1 MVRGQFLDRQQPSR
15 ESTACGSLRA
25 GHGGSILIAMQLHPA
40 SSLDTIV
47 TSHSGPLEGEVA
59 VPGAKNS
66 VLKLMAATLLADG
79 THLLTNVPVIDDV
92 MIMADLLGAL
102 GLSITVLPPAPG
114 EVGQHL
120 SIVNNGAIR
129 PVAPFELAD
138 RIRASVNLVGPLL
151 GRFGEI
157 DIALPGG
164 DDFGGR
170 PIDMHLRGLE
180 AMGAVFDVTSEG
192 IVGRCSRLHGADIE
206 FEFPSVGATENI
218 LMAAVTA
225 EGTTTIAN
233 AAREPEIVDL
243 CAMLRKMG
251 CRIEGVG
258 TSDLVVHGVEAR
270 SLQAVTHRVVTD
282 RVQAATYI
290 AAVGMCGGTVRVQHA
305 VAEHMGMML
314 SRFTDMGIAFRIDPE
329 GITATCHDRL
339 HSIDVAT
346 LPYPGVATDYKPLI
360 VAMLSVADGVGIVT
374 ENLYPGRFRYVDE
387 LRKLG
392 ADIAI
397 DGHHA
402 TVRGVERLHGASVV
416 APDIRA
422 GAALVVAG
430 LAAQGITEIGDVF
443 HIDRGYDD
451 IVGRLASLGASISRI
466 CRD

>member
-1 MVRGQFLDRQQPSR
+1 MGERVRRFRPLREAKTGGTPLD
-15 ESTACGSLRA
+15 
-25 GHGGSILIAMQLHPA
+25 GHDGSILRVMSDEFPHAG
-40 SSLDTIV
+40 DVIV
-47 TSHSGPLEGEVA
+47 AAHSGPLSGEVV

-66 VLKLMAATLLADG
+66 VLKLMAASLLADG
-79 THLLTNVPVIDDV
+79 TYVLTNAPVIDDV
-92 MIMADLLGAL
+92 VIMADLLIAV
-102 GLSITVLPPAPG
+102 GLEISFEPAAAG
-114 EVGQHL
+114 EVGQHIR
-120 SIVNNGAIR
+120 IVNRGAIT

-151 GRFGEI
+151 GRFGEV

-180 AMGAVFDVTSEG
+180 AMGATFDVTPEG
-192 IVGRCSRLHGADIE
+192 IVGRCARLQGADIE
-206 FEFPSVGATENI
+206 FDFPSVGATENI
-218 LMAAVTA
+218 VMAAVVA
-225 EGTTTIAN
+225 EGVTTVRN

-243 CAMLRKMG
+243 CTMLRHMG
-251 CRIEGVG
+251 CRIDGVG
-258 TSDLVVHGVEAR
+258 TSTLMITGVEPS
-270 SLQAVTHRVVTD
+270 SLQAVQHEVVTD

-290 AAVGMCGGTVRVQHA
+290 AAVAMCGGVVRVERA

-314 SRFTDMGIAFRIDPE
+314 SRFTDMGISFSIDTS
-329 GITATCHDRL
+329 GITATAPSRL
-339 HSIDVAT
+339 TSIDVAT

-374 ENLYPGRFRYVDE
+374 ENLYPGRFRYVEE

-392 ADIAI
+392 ADITI

-402 TVRGVERLHGASVV
+402 VVRGVGHLVGAQVV

-430 LAAQGITEIGDVF
+430 LCATGITEIGDVF

-451 IVGRLASLGASISRI
+451 IVGRLAGLGASISRVAVN
-466 CRD
+466 

>member
-1 MVRGQFLDRQQPSR
+1 MMEHMSDVPPN
-15 ESTACGSLRA
+15 A
-25 GHGGSILIAMQLHPA
+25 G
-40 SSLDTIV
+40 DVIV
-47 TSHSGPLEGEVA
+47 AAQSGPLEGEVV

-66 VLKLMAATLLADG
+66 VLKLMAASLLADG
-79 THLLTNVPVIDDV
+79 RYELTNVPVIDDV
-92 MIMADLLGAL
+92 SIMSDLLSAV
-102 GLSITVLPPAPG
+102 GLSISTAPAPAG
-114 EVGQHL
+114 ETGQHL
-120 SIVNNGAIR
+120 VIENTGAIT

-151 GRFGEI
+151 GRFGRVEI
-157 DIALPGG
+157 AMPGG

-180 AMGAVFDVTSEG
+180 AMGAEFDVTPEG
-192 IVGRCSRLHGADIE
+192 ISGRCARLHGADVD
-206 FEFPSVGATENI
+206 FDFPSVGATENI
-218 LMAAVTA
+218 LMAAVLA
-225 EGTTTIAN
+225 DGTTVIRN

-251 CRIEGVG
+251 CRIEGEG
-258 TSDLVVHGVEAR
+258 TSVIKVNGVEPG
-270 SLQAVTHRVVTD
+270 SLQACTHRVVTD

-290 AAVGMCGGTVRVQHA
+290 AAVAMCGGRVHVRNA

-314 SRFTDMGIAFRIDPE
+314 SRFVDMGIGFEVTGDGILATAPE
-329 GITATCHDRL
+329 RL
-339 HSIDVAT
+339 HSVDVAT

-374 ENLYPGRFRYVDE
+374 ENLYPGRFRYVEE

-392 ADIAI
+392 ADITI

-402 TVRGVERLHGASVV
+402 TVRGVGRLVGANVV

-430 LAAQGITEIGDVF
+430 LSAQGITEIGDVF

-451 IVGRLASLGASISRI
+451 IVGRLAGIGASISRVR
-466 CRD
+466 RD

>member
-1 MVRGQFLDRQQPSR
+1 MPFDPTNSHDV
-15 ESTACGSLRA
+15 
-25 GHGGSILIAMQLHPA
+25 IVA
-40 SSLDTIV
+40 SQ
-47 TSHSGPLEGEVA
+47 SGPLFGEVV

-79 THLLTNVPVIDDV
+79 TYRLTNVPVIDDV
-92 MIMADLLGAL
+92 DIMADLLEAL
-102 GLSITVLPPAPG
+102 GLRISKIAAPLG

-120 SIVNNGAIR
+120 EIVNSGAIR

-138 RIRASVNLVGPLL
+138 RIRASVNVVGPLL

-180 AMGAVFDVTSEG
+180 AMGAVFDVTSDG
-192 IVGRCSRLHGADIE
+192 IVGRCQKLRGADIE
-206 FEFPSVGATENI
+206 FDFPSVGATENI
-218 LMAAVTA
+218 LMAAVVA
-225 EGTTTIAN
+225 EGTTTLRN

-243 CAMLRKMG
+243 CEMLKKMG
-251 CRIEGVG
+251 CRIEGVA
-258 TSDLVVHGVEAR
+258 TSTLVIHGVAP
-270 SLQAVTHRVVTD
+270 STLQSVTHCVVTD
-282 RVQAATYI
+282 RVQAATYV
-290 AAVGMCGGTVRVQHA
+290 AAVGMCGGSIRVERA

-314 SRFTDMGIAFRIDPE
+314 SRFTDMGISFQIDPD
-329 GITATCHDRL
+329 GIVATAPKRL
-339 HSIDVAT
+339 SSIDVAT
-346 LPYPGVATDYKPLI
+346 LPYPGVATDYKPLV
-360 VAMLSVADGVGIVT
+360 VAMLSIAQGVGIVT
-374 ENLYPGRFRYVDE
+374 ENLYPGRFRYVEE

-392 ADIAI
+392 ADISI

-402 TVRGVERLHGASVV
+402 VVRGVDHLRGATVV

-430 LAAQGITEIGDVF
+430 LAAQGMTEISDVF

-451 IVGRLASLGASISRI
+451 IVGRLAGLGASVTRI
-466 CRD
+466 RPES

>member
-1 MVRGQFLDRQQPSR
+1 
-15 ESTACGSLRA
+15 
-25 GHGGSILIAMQLHPA
+25 
-40 SSLDTIV
+40 
-47 TSHSGPLEGEVA
+47 
-59 VPGAKNS
+59 
-66 VLKLMAATLLADG
+66 MAATLLADG
-79 THLLTNVPVIDDV
+79 VYRLTNVPVIDDV
-92 MIMADLLGAL
+92 DIMADLLIAL
-102 GLSITVLPPAPG
+102 GLKITTHAAPAG

-120 SIVNNGAIR
+120 EIVNTGAIR

-138 RIRASVNLVGPLL
+138 RIRASVNVVGPLL

-180 AMGAVFDVTSEG
+180 AMGAHFDVTEEG
-192 IVGRCSRLHGADIE
+192 IVGRCSRLRGADID
-206 FEFPSVGATENI
+206 FDFPSVGATENI
-218 LMAAVTA
+218 VMAAVVA
-225 EGTTTIAN
+225 EGTTTIRN

-243 CAMLRKMG
+243 CEMLKKMG
-251 CRIEGVG
+251 CRIDGVA
-258 TSDLVVHGVEAR
+258 TSTLVIHGVEAS
-270 SLQAVTHRVVTD
+270 SLQAVSHCVVTD
-282 RVQAATYI
+282 RVQSATYI
-290 AAVGMCGGTVRVQHA
+290 AAVGMCGGTVRVERA

-314 SRFTDMGIAFRIDPE
+314 SRFADMGITFQVDPD
-329 GITATCHDRL
+329 GIVATAHDRL
-339 HSIDVAT
+339 TSLDVAT

-360 VAMLSVADGVGIVT
+360 VAMLSVAHGVGIVT

-392 ADIAI
+392 ADITI

-402 TVRGVERLHGASVV
+402 VVRGVDHLHGANVV

-430 LAAQGITEIGDVF
+430 LAAQGMTEISDVF

-451 IVGRLASLGASISRI
+451 IVGRLAALGASITRV
-466 CRD
+466 RPEG

>member
-1 MVRGQFLDRQQPSR
+1 MSD
-15 ESTACGSLRA
+15 ESSNVN
-25 GHGGSILIAMQLHPA
+25 
-40 SSLDTIV
+40 DVIV
-47 TSHSGPLEGEVA
+47 AAQSGPLSGEVI

-66 VLKLMAATLLADG
+66 VLKLMAAALLADG
-79 THLLTNVPVIDDV
+79 QYVLTNAPVIDDV
-92 MIMADLLGAL
+92 VIMADLLSAL
-102 GLSITVLPPAPG
+102 GLQIERRPAPSG

-120 SIVNNGAIR
+120 VIRNSGAIV

-138 RIRASVNLVGPLL
+138 RIRASVNVVGPLL

-192 IVGRCSRLHGADIE
+192 IKGRCPRLQGADIE
-206 FEFPSVGATENI
+206 FDFPSVGATENI
-218 LMAAVTA
+218 VMAAVLA
-225 EGTTTIAN
+225 DGVTTIRN

-243 CAMLRKMG
+243 CSMMKKMG
-251 CRIEGVG
+251 ARIEGAG
-258 TSDLVVHGVEAR
+258 TSTIVVTGVEPS
-270 SLQAVTHRVVTD
+270 SLQAVTHEVVTD
-282 RVQAATYI
+282 RVQSATYI
-290 AAVGMCGGTVRVQHA
+290 AAVAMCGGSVRVSRA
-305 VAEHMGMML
+305 NAEHMGMML
-314 SRFTDMGIAFRIDPE
+314 SRFTDMGLMFDIDTG
-329 GITATCHDRL
+329 GITATAPVKL

-346 LPYPGVATDYKPLI
+346 LPYPGVATDYKPLV

-374 ENLYPGRFRYVDE
+374 ENLYPGRFRYVEE

-392 ADIAI
+392 ADITI

-402 TVRGVERLHGASVV
+402 IVRGVAHLHGANVV

-430 LAAQGITEIGDVF
+430 LAAPGITEIGDVF

-466 CRD
+466 RQ

>member
-1 MVRGQFLDRQQPSR
+1 MGCPPFH
-15 ESTACGSLRA
+15 GY
-25 GHGGSILIAMQLHPA
+25 GGSILIAM
-40 SSLDTIV
+40 SEGSLNVGDTIV
-47 TSHSGPLEGEVA
+47 ASQSGPLSGEVII
-59 VPGAKNS
+59 PGAKNS

-79 THLLTNVPVIDDV
+79 RYILTNAPVIVDV
-92 MIMADLLGAL
+92 DIMADLLTAV
-102 GLSITVLPPAPG
+102 GLKITFHPAAPG
-114 EVGQHL
+114 EVGQHIE
-120 SIVNNGAIR
+120 IVNSGAIT

-151 GRFGEI
+151 GRCGEI

-180 AMGAVFDVTSEG
+180 AMGATFDVTAEG
-192 IVGRCSRLHGADIE
+192 IIGRASRLQGADID
-206 FEFPSVGATENI
+206 FDFPSVGATENI
-218 LMAAVTA
+218 LMAAVVA
-225 EGTTTIAN
+225 EGVTTIRN

-243 CAMLRKMG
+243 CTMLRKMG
-251 CRIEGVG
+251 CRIEGIG
-258 TSDLVVHGVEAR
+258 TSTLTVTGVEYTT
-270 SLQAVTHRVVTD
+270 LQSVTHEVVTD

-290 AAVGMCGGTVRVQHA
+290 AAVAMCGGTVHVGRA

-314 SRFTDMGIAFRIDPE
+314 SRFTDMGIAFDISAD
-329 GITATCHDRL
+329 GITATAPDRL
-339 HSIDVAT
+339 TAINVAT

-360 VAMLSVADGVGIVT
+360 VAMLSVAQGVGIVT
-374 ENLYPGRFRYVDE
+374 ENLYPGRFRYVEE

-392 ADIAI
+392 ADITI

-402 TVRGVERLHGASVV
+402 SVRGVEHLTGASVV

-430 LAAQGITEIGDVF
+430 LAATGMTEISDVF

-451 IVGRLASLGASISRI
+451 IVGRLASLGASITRI
-466 CRD
+466 RSEA

>member
-1 MVRGQFLDRQQPSR
+1 MS
-15 ESTACGSLRA
+15 EGSLNV
-25 GHGGSILIAMQLHPA
+25 G
-40 SSLDTIV
+40 DTIV
-47 TSHSGPLEGEVA
+47 ASQSGPLSGEVII
-59 VPGAKNS
+59 PGAKNS

-79 THLLTNVPVIDDV
+79 RYILTNAPVIVDV
-92 MIMADLLGAL
+92 DIMADLLTAV
-102 GLSITVLPPAPG
+102 GLKITFHPAAPG
-114 EVGQHL
+114 EVGQHIE
-120 SIVNNGAIR
+120 IVNSGAIT

-151 GRFGEI
+151 GRCGEI

-180 AMGAVFDVTSEG
+180 AMGATFDVTAEG
-192 IVGRCSRLHGADIE
+192 IIGRAPRLQGADID
-206 FEFPSVGATENI
+206 FDFPSVGATENI
-218 LMAAVTA
+218 LMAAVVA
-225 EGTTTIAN
+225 EGVTTIRN

-243 CAMLRKMG
+243 CTMLRKMG
-251 CRIEGVG
+251 CRIEGIG
-258 TSDLVVHGVEAR
+258 TSTLTVTGVEYTT
-270 SLQAVTHRVVTD
+270 LQSVTHEVVTD

-290 AAVGMCGGTVRVQHA
+290 AAVAMCGGTVHVGRA

-314 SRFTDMGIAFRIDPE
+314 SRFTDMGIAFDISAD
-329 GITATCHDRL
+329 GITATAPDRL
-339 HSIDVAT
+339 TAINVAT

-360 VAMLSVADGVGIVT
+360 VAMLSVAQGVGIVT
-374 ENLYPGRFRYVDE
+374 ENLYPGRFRYVEE

-392 ADIAI
+392 ADITI

-402 TVRGVERLHGASVV
+402 SVRGVEHLTGASVV

-430 LAAQGITEIGDVF
+430 LAATGMTEISDVF

-451 IVGRLASLGASISRI
+451 IVGRLASLGASITRI
-466 CRD
+466 RSEA

>member
-1 MVRGQFLDRQQPSR
+1 MLFNPATRQ
-15 ESTACGSLRA
+15 
-25 GHGGSILIAMQLHPA
+25 
-40 SSLDTIV
+40 DVIV
-47 TSHSGPLEGEVA
+47 ASHSGPLSGQVV

-79 THLLTNVPVIDDV
+79 VYRLTNVPIIDDV
-92 MIMADLLGAL
+92 DIMADLLGAL
-102 GLSITVLPPAPG
+102 GLRITKHVAAPG

-120 SIVNNGAIR
+120 EIVNTGAIV

-138 RIRASVNLVGPLL
+138 RIRASVNVVGPLL

-180 AMGAVFDVTSEG
+180 AMGATFDVTQEG
-192 IVGRCSRLHGADIE
+192 IVGRCARLHGADIE

-218 LMAAVTA
+218 VMASVVAD
-225 EGTTTIAN
+225 GTTTIRN

-243 CAMLRKMG
+243 CEMLKKMG
-251 CRIEGVG
+251 CRIEGIG
-258 TSDLVVHGVEAR
+258 TSTLVIHGVSVA
-270 SLQAVTHRVVTD
+270 SLQAVSHCVVTD

-290 AAVGMCGGTVRVQHA
+290 AAVGMCGGTVRVERA
-305 VAEHMGMML
+305 VSEHMGMML
-314 SRFTDMGIAFRIDPE
+314 SRFADMGIRFQIDPDGLVASAPE
-329 GITATCHDRL
+329 RL
-339 HSIDVAT
+339 TSLDVAT

-360 VAMLSVADGVGIVT
+360 VAMLSIADGVGIVT
-374 ENLYPGRFRYVDE
+374 ENLYPGRFRYVEE

-392 ADIAI
+392 ADITI

-402 TVRGVERLHGASVV
+402 VVRGVDHLRGANVV

-430 LAAQGITEIGDVF
+430 LAAQGMTEIGDVF

-451 IVGRLASLGASISRI
+451 IVGRLASLGASITRI
-466 CRD
+466 RPENS